1 MNLET
6 IYHVEKFSQNQLD
19 DVNLLLEHGWVLLQI
34 GQTNFRYDVHD
45 FAVGAD
51 KIFILGASKTVFE
64 DFNLEL
70 YQFNKDVERAANNLA
85 FRINRAKED
94 KEREKRLGLYSDVF
108 EILDDDL
115 PF

>member
-51 KIFILGASKTVFE
+51 KTFILGASKTVFE

-70 YQFNKDVERAANNLA
+70 YQFKKAIERAANNLS
-85 FRINRAKED
+85 FRLNRAKED
-94 KEREKRLGLYSDVF
+94 KEREKRLGSYSDAF
-108 EILDDDL
+108 ETLDDDL